1 MKLVRKLAVSIITA
15 ICVALCFTAT
25 TFAWFYVNSQADVD
39 GFEFEAMG
47 GQGFLIS
54 IDGVN
59 YSNDL
64 TASQMKKAIVKGYNP
79 EKYYIED
86 NKLYDINT
94 DEEVSQEAIDKIL
107 KENILLMPLT
117 SNDGITLKD
126 MYNSV
131 ASSNSGRYMEF
142 DIYFKT
148 ASDRESDGFKYDI
161 YLLGQDEEQIDGKVV
176 TKTTISSEPTQINL
190 AADMTTIN
198 GPYRGGDQINVYS
211 SNALRF
217 SIQEKDN
224 VAATIYELTNEYD
237 LGSYATDYSKQND
250 TQNEASRME
259 ELDKLYNADRNA
271 MFTYYNNL
279 RPFSKIEK
287 LSYENKPETV
297 RNLDLGSQPKI
308 THVASGSDS
317 KLVTFRFWLEGWDA
331 DCFDG
336 LANSIN
342 VKLSF
347 TSVLITE

>member
-1 MKLVRKLAVSIITA
+1 MKLVRKLVVSLITT

-25 TFAWFYVNSQADVD
+25 TFAWFYVNSQVDVD

-59 YSNDL
+59 FSNDL
-64 TASQMKKAIVKGYNP
+64 TASQMKKAIVKGYNS
-79 EKYYIED
+79 ERYYIED
-86 NKLYDINT
+86 NKLYDIYSE
-94 DEEVSQEAIDKIL
+94 EEVSQQTIDKIL

-131 ASSNSGRYMEF
+131 ASSNSGRYMKF
-142 DIYFKT
+142 DIYFKA
-148 ASDRESDGFKYDI
+148 ASDRVSDGFNYDI
-161 YLLGQDEEQIDGKVV
+161 YLLGHDEEQQDGKIVN
-176 TKTTISSEPTQINL
+176 KTSISSEPTLINL

-198 GPYRGGDQINVYS
+198 GSYKAGDQISVYS

-217 SIQEKDN
+217 SIQEKEN
-224 VAATIYELTNEYD
+224 EIATIYELTNQYD

-250 TQNEASRME
+250 TQNEASRIE
-259 ELDKLYNADRNA
+259 ELDKLYNANTNA

-297 RNLDLGSQPKI
+297 RKLELGSYPKI
-308 THVASGSDS
+308 THVSSGSES
-317 KLVTFRFWLEGWDA
+317 QLVTFRFWLEGWDA